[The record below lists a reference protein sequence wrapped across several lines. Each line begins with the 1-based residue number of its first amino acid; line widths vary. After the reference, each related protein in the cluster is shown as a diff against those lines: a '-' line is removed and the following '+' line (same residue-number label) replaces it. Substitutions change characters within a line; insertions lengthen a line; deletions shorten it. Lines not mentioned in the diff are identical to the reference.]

1 MAQVTFY
8 NNTFGKESVDVDLN
22 GILKA
27 IRGQKWGDKVSE
39 YRKMIQNG
47 KTEIS
52 EQFKKT
58 QMPGLTVSGVFPNER
73 KANKIGEHSGLIAM
87 DFDNVSLD
95 VRDELY
101 ADDYTYAGFVSVGGA
116 GICIIVRIEPSKHID
131 AFRALEHYYYT
142 KYNLQV
148 DQSCKDVSRLRYV
161 SSDPEMAVNP
171 DAKQFKNYLPKPK
184 GRKPKIKPVASTD
197 DDIEMVLKQI
207 ESKKVDLTSN
217 YDDWVQIGMSI
228 AGKYGQSQ
236 QGINAFQR
244 VSQFHSDYDP
254 EKTERKYKSFG
265 HPRSNIGIA
274 TFFYHAKNA
283 GLEIKSPETRVI
295 ETVAKYAKKGRRTID
310 DAVRQLEKI
319 DNIKPEKSQEL
330 VKAVFSGEVEP
341 SSEEDDVVFEVE
353 EFLRRECNVRYNE
366 ITLKYE
372 IDKHPMTDRDFNS
385 LYLNCKKVVPKVT
398 KDLFISCIES
408 DRTVTYN
415 PVHEFFDKHKSNK
428 PEGLIER
435 LANSINT
442 RTGTKHSGDFPDFCY
457 YFLRKWMI
465 GSVAMW
471 YKHHSPL
478 MFVLAGDIQNTGKT
492 HFFRYLLPNELQM
505 YFGEAEL
512 SGDKDEN
519 LLMCNKLIIM
529 NDEMSNKS
537 KRDITMVKKL
547 CSAQWFNLRKPYGKL
562 SEDFRR
568 LAALAGTS
576 NSLELLN
583 DPTGNRR
590 IIPVEVISINHD
602 EYNAIDKKE
611 LWLEAYHAYKAGED
625 YNLSNQDIKRLSD
638 STLEFEEASLEG
650 ELVMK
655 YFRTPIDPNHCQ
667 MLTSSEIKAFIEVRT
682 NQRLNQRKLGMEMKR
697 LGYEQRVVKDEGKSK
712 RVYLLSERTGAQTYN
727 KVEDANDESEYD
739 KAPF

>member
-1 MAQVTFY
+1 MPNVTFY
-8 NNTFGKESVDVDLN
+8 NNAFGSESVEVELNDILRAIRSQKWKEKVKKYRSMIPDGKTKESDQYKRSN
-22 GILKA
+22 I
-27 IRGQKWGDKVSE
+27 
-39 YRKMIQNG
+39 
-47 KTEIS
+47 
-52 EQFKKT
+52 
-58 QMPGLTVSGVFPNER
+58 PGVTVSGTFPNNR
-73 KANKIGEHSGLIAM
+73 KANELGDHSGFIAM

-95 VRDELY
+95 IRDELY
-101 ADDYTYAGFVSVGGA
+101 ADDYTYAGFVSVGGG
-116 GICIIVRIEPSKHID
+116 GICIIVKIEPSKHID
-131 AFRALEHYYYT
+131 AFRALEHYYFT

-148 DQSCKDVSRLRYV
+148 DQSCKDVSRLRFV
-161 SSDPEMAVNP
+161 SCDSEMAVNP

-197 DDIEMVLKQI
+197 DDVEMVLSQI
-207 ESKKVDLTSN
+207 EAKKVDLTAD
-217 YDDWVQIGMSI
+217 YDSWIQMGMSI

-236 QGINAFQR
+236 QGINTFQR

-254 EKTERKYKSFG
+254 EKCERKYKSFG

-274 TFFYHAKNA
+274 TLFYHAKNA
-283 GLEIKSPETRVI
+283 GLEIKSPETKII
-295 ETVAKYAKKGRRTID
+295 ETVAKYAKKGRRTAS
-310 DAVRQLEKI
+310 DAISQLEKVDKI
-319 DNIKPEKSQEL
+319 DPEKSKGI
-330 VKAVFSGEVEP
+330 VDAVFSG
-341 SSEEDDVVFEVE
+341 SIDSTTEDGDVVFEVE
-353 EFLRRECNVRYNE
+353 EFLRRECKVRYNE

-372 IDKHPMTDRDFNS
+372 IDKQPMTDRDFNS
-385 LYLNCKKVVPKVT
+385 LYLNCKKVVPKVS

-408 DRTVTYN
+408 DRTTTYN
-415 PVHEFFDKHKSNK
+415 PVHEFFDKYKK
-428 PEGLIER
+428 DRPEGLIKS
-435 LANSINT
+435 LADAIET
-442 RTGTKHSGDFPDFCY
+442 KTGIKHNGDFPDFCY
-457 YFLRKWMI
+457 YFIRKWMI

-478 MFVLAGDIQNTGKT
+478 MLVLAGNIQNTGKT
-492 HFFRYLLPNELQM
+492 HFFRYILPNELQM

-590 IIPVEVISINHD
+590 IIPIEVLSINHSQ
-602 EYNAIDKKE
+602 YNDIDKRD
-611 LWLEAYHAYKAGED
+611 LWLEAYHAYKAGEE
-625 YNLSNQDIKRLSD
+625 YQLNNEDIKRLSD
-638 STLEFEEASLEG
+638 STHEFEEASLEG

-655 YFRTPIDPNHCQ
+655 YFKPAPDHISSE

-682 NQRLNQRKLGMEMKR
+682 NQRLNQRKLGMELKR
-697 LGYEQRVVKDEGKSK
+697 LGYDQKVVKDEGKTK
-712 RVYLLSERTGAQTYN
+712 RVYLMTEKTGAKNYN
-727 KVEDANDESEYD
+727 TVPDEDRPV
-739 KAPF
+739 PF